1 MTGCYTGLWSKIH
14 CVHRMAAMVD
24 VMIEGRELSIRWCPC
39 RLFMVK
45 LLEGVNAVIS
55 RLGITFLVI
64 TKMCLQTEAT
74 KKVFA
79 VGSGLIFVSPC
90 LDRYETKT
98 SA

>member
-1 MTGCYTGLWSKIH
+1 MS
-14 CVHRMAAMVD
+14 
-24 VMIEGRELSIRWCPC
+24 S
-39 RLFMVK
+39 MVK

-55 RLGITFLVI
+55 SRLGITFLII

-79 VGSGLIFVSPC
+79 VGSGLIFVSPS

-98 SA
+98 FA

>member
-1 MTGCYTGLWSKIH
+1 MS
-14 CVHRMAAMVD
+14 
-24 VMIEGRELSIRWCPC
+24 S
-39 RLFMVK
+39 MVK

-79 VGSGLIFVSPC
+79 VGSGLIFISPS
-90 LDRYETKT
+90 LDRYKT
-98 SA
+98 RPLLRTDLSESPRGM

>member
-1 MTGCYTGLWSKIH
+1 MS
-14 CVHRMAAMVD
+14 
-24 VMIEGRELSIRWCPC
+24 S
-39 RLFMVK
+39 MVK

-79 VGSGLIFVSPC
+79 VGSGLIFIIPS
-90 LDRYETKT
+90 LDRYETRPLLRT
-98 SA
+98 DLSESPRGM